1 MKDISIQKLEKQHI
15 HQASILIAN
24 LHDTIITKRKDIF
37 RDNKED
43 WEEYLMQ
50 SINSND
56 YVSLVAIKESDIVG
70 VCVAQVKHCGDGK
83 ETNIRDILFID
94 YITVDKNYR
103 RCNIGSKL
111 LDEMKSIA
119 KNIGVSSLELNVWG
133 FNKEAIEFYNKNDMT
148 QKRIVYEYFID
159 KE

>member
-1 MKDISIQKLEKQHI
+1 MKDISIQNLEEKYI
-15 HQASILIAN
+15 KSASILIAN
-24 LHDTIITKRKDIF
+24 LHHTIITKRKDIF

-43 WEEYLMQ
+43 WEEYLKQ
-50 SINSND
+50 SINSED
-56 YVSLVAIKESDIVG
+56 YKSIVALAGGEVVG

-94 YITVDKNYR
+94 YISVEENHR

-111 LDEMKSIA
+111 LDEMKNIA
-119 KNIGVSSLELNVWG
+119 KNIGVGSLELNVWG
-133 FNKEAIEFYNKNDMT
+133 FNKDAIEFYNKNDMM